1 MGNIFT
7 SPNLSHEEKDMIE
20 NDRIERRKA
29 MQEAEE
35 RIARG
40 EKLPMTLS
48 ERRIDEDFS
57 PCFQT
62 EDDEG

>member
-7 SPNLSHEEKDMIE
+7 SPNLSHEEKEMIE

-29 MQEAEE
+29 MQEAEG